1 MVKSYLLVQLSDLSY
16 MKLSAFGDVLGVQL
30 FTSMSVNDYDNF
42 GVIDDVK
49 SSGTLIEG

>member
-1 MVKSYLLVQLSDLSY
+1 
-16 MKLSAFGDVLGVQL
+16 MKLSAFGDVLGICVIQL
-30 FTSMSVNDYDNF
+30 FTSMSANDYDNF